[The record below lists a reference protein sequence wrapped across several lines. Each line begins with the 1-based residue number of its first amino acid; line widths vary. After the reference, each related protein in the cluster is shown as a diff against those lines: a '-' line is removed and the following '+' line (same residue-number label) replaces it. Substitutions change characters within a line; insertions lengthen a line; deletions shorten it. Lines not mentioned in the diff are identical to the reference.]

1 LLLPTYQ
8 AAKFLEQFQKEQVMN
23 LQLTGHHLEITP
35 ALRDYVQNKL
45 TRISNHFDHVI
56 DVKVTMSVEKL
67 AQKVEATLHVPGN
80 DLHAECADENMY
92 SAIDML
98 TDKLDRQVVKHKEK
112 HGDHH
117 KTNGAVKHQHVEQ
130 PPTVN

>member
-1 LLLPTYQ
+1 
-8 AAKFLEQFQKEQVMN
+8 MN

-56 DVKVTMSVEKL
+56 DVKVTMRVEKL
-67 AQKVEATLHVPGN
+67 AQKVEATIHVPGN

-112 HGDHH
+112 HGSHH
-117 KTNGAVKHQHVEQ
+117 KANGAVKHQNLEQ
-130 PPTVN
+130 NSTPN